1 MFAIPGILLFYK
13 LQIAKISLSALIPDV
28 VYEVE
33 TLIELE
39 GYGNDVEVRAFLPKS
54 DTRQQVFSEQSNNN
68 NFSLN
73 IASDLLNRQ
82 SVWSGSRVEGPQRLR
97 YLYDVKA
104 SHVRYHLSEDLQI
117 PAVYPERL
125 QAYLGAGGDAQAS
138 HPLIDKTLFK
148 ILGLPERPRIYQA
161 LTAIHGYLQH
171 QLSNRSFSGYTDAI
185 TALKL
190 GEASCNGKSRAFVAM
205 ARRLNLPARVVG
217 GLVLESGT
225 KRTSHQWAEIYIE
238 GHWVPFDTINNR
250 FAELPEN
257 YLTLYYGDEVL
268 FTHSANI
275 NFGYTFSMRKRLV
288 PRRDFNEV
296 IGDSLLSRLDI
307 YSVFDRIGISQ
318 SFLNILLM
326 IPLGAFVTVV
336 FRNVIGLE
344 TFGTFLP
351 ALIAAAARE
360 TGLWWGL
367 AGFVGIIAVTAIVRR
382 LLDWVQLLHSPKMAI
397 MLSVVVMLLLATTV
411 IGVEF
416 DLFRLAQ
423 ISLFPIAILAIT
435 AERFAI
441 TIEEQGYARTFS
453 ITLMTLVVIT
463 AAYTVMD
470 SQFLQSL
477 LLAFPE
483 LLLLVIALNLWLGKW
498 IGLRLSEFIRFRRL
512 IFGREPT

>member
-1 MFAIPGILLFYK
+1 
-13 LQIAKISLSALIPDV
+13 
-28 VYEVE
+28 
-33 TLIELE
+33 
-39 GYGNDVEVRAFLPKS
+39 
-54 DTRQQVFSEQSNNN
+54 
-68 NFSLN
+68 
-73 IASDLLNRQ
+73 
-82 SVWSGSRVEGPQRLR
+82 
-97 YLYDVKA
+97 
-104 SHVRYHLSEDLQI
+104 
-117 PAVYPERL
+117 
-125 QAYLGAGGDAQAS
+125 
-138 HPLIDKTLFK
+138 
-148 ILGLPERPRIYQA
+148 
-161 LTAIHGYLQH
+161 
-171 QLSNRSFSGYTDAI
+171 
-185 TALKL
+185 
-190 GEASCNGKSRAFVAM
+190 M

-275 NFGYTFSMRKRLV
+275 NFDYAFSMRKRLV